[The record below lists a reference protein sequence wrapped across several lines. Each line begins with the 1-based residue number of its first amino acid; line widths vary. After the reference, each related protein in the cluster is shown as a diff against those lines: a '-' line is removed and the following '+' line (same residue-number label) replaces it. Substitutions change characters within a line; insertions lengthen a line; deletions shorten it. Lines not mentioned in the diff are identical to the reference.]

1 MRGRWVRAGY
11 AAAVFLLVVGVWEL
25 VKFAVPERGVS
36 IGEQRILPRTGDG
49 ALPHVW
55 AVVTVLGERDGSGT
69 VGETLLRTAG
79 FTLGLA
85 FLALAIGTVVGVL
98 LAVLMQRFAWV
109 ERGLLPYIIVSQTVP
124 LIALAPL
131 VAGWGGKIVIAGE
144 PWRPWMSIAVIA
156 SYLAFFPV
164 AVGML
169 RGLQAPSKASV
180 ELLHSY
186 SAGWWETLVR
196 LRFPAAVPHLL
207 PALRLAAAASVIGA
221 VVAEISTGT
230 AGGIGRQIIVFAQ
243 QATGDAARLY
253 AAVLAAALLGVVITA
268 VVGLAERTLRRY
280 SRPPGSADAVQSG
293 R

>member
-85 FLALAIGTVVGVL
+85 LLALAIGTVVGVL

-268 VVGLAERTLRRY
+268 VVGLAEWTLRRY

>member
-55 AVVTVLGERDGSGT
+55 AVVTVLGERDGTGT

-85 FLALAIGTVVGVL
+85 LLALAIGTVVGVL

-268 VVGLAERTLRRY
+268 VVGLAEWTLRRY

>member
-55 AVVTVLGERDGSGT
+55 SVVTVLGERDGAGT

-85 FLALAIGTVVGVL
+85 LLALAIGAVVGVL

-268 VVGLAERTLRRY
+268 VVGLAEWTLRRY
-280 SRPPGSADAVQSG
+280 SRPPGSVDAAKTG